1 MADIMRPIPF
11 RNLVERVVGELRN
24 QKSIFQISYDEFY
37 HDGREH
43 KVPVFEQYCTM
54 PLGPAAGPHT
64 QLAQNIITSYLVGAR
79 FIELKTVQIMDTLEI
94 AKPCIDARDEGYNAE
109 WSTEY
114 TIPKAF
120 DEYLK
125 AWMIVHM
132 LECCQNGGEFTEP
145 SFIFNMSVGYN
156 LEGIKKD
163 RMQWYIDSMMDC
175 SSVRSFAEYKM
186 ILSSMLDKGLF
197 EGTPYEGL
205 EQKVKEMIPRISSC
219 ISPNVT
225 ISTMHG
231 CPPKEIEAICSY
243 MLSVKHIDT
252 FVKLNPTLLGYDMVR
267 GILDDLG
274 YDYIGL
280 KRDTFTKDLQYP
292 DAVAMLTR
300 LIALS
305 KKEGKVFGVKLT
317 NTLGSVNDQ
326 GQLPGDEMYMS
337 GRTLLPISTTV
348 AKKLSHE
355 FDGNL
360 PISYSG
366 GANALTVRDLF
377 ETGIRPI
384 TLATDMLKPGGYARM
399 RQLADILLES
409 DAWDM
414 KKIDLEKL
422 DALSEKARDPEYI
435 VNKDF
440 RGTNRAKVGTPLPLT
455 DCYVA
460 PCVEACPIHQDI
472 PEYIQLM
479 GAGEKAQ
486 ALSVILEKNA
496 LPNITGW
503 ICDHQCQLHCTRMDY
518 EGAIQI
524 REIKRLAAEE
534 GRDEY
539 LSTIWKK
546 PEEPTEIKAAVIGAG
561 PAGLAA
567 SLFLAR
573 AGFDVSLYE
582 REKSAGGVVR
592 NVIPEFRI
600 PENVIQRDVDFILSH
615 GVKTYFGV
623 SAVDT
628 TVDAL
633 KAKGYDY
640 LFYATGAE
648 KERGLR
654 LSGNG
659 KVMDAIEYLTELKA
673 GNSPELGEHVVVVGG
688 GNTAMD
694 AARALKKSGKVVTD
708 VYRRSPAEMPADRDE
723 YKLAREEGI
732 DFIFLANPSDLT
744 DGVLTLK
751 KMALGEP
758 DASGRRRPIETNE
771 VETIKCDAVVAA
783 VGELPHAERLSA
795 LGLRLNEK
803 GYPLSD
809 ESNGVYVVG
818 DMATGPSTV
827 VRCMAS
833 ARKAVDEC
841 IASINEFV
849 EEGDEEETLPEI
861 TKNDMDELTRAEDL
875 FFRELREKKHHICTS
890 CDSPCGDELA
900 KREAKRCIECSYL
913 CNKCTEVCPNRANVA
928 LDMRSYGFFENPYQI
943 LHIDAYCNECGNC
956 ATFCPHDGG
965 PYLKKFTLFSR
976 MDDFENST
984 NSGFL
989 VEQDRITL
997 RLDGKV
1003 STGHISGNELELDAP
1018 KEIIAMINEVFVSYR
1033 YLLNEVDE

>member
-24 QKSIFQISYDEFY
+24 QKSIFGISYDEFY
-37 HDGREH
+37 QDRREH
-43 KVPVFEQYCTM
+43 SVPVFEQYCSM

-125 AWMIVHM
+125 AWLVVHM
-132 LECCQNGGEFTEP
+132 LQCCQDKGEFTAP

-156 LEGIKKD
+156 LEGIKQE

-175 SSVRSFAEYKM
+175 SGVPSFEEYKRE
-186 ILSSMLDKGLF
+186 LEKMLDEGLF
-197 EGTPYEGL
+197 RGTVYEGL
-205 EQKVKEMIPRISSC
+205 EEKVKAMLPRISSH

-243 MLSVKHIDT
+243 MLAEKHLDT
-252 FVKLNPTLLGYDMVR
+252 FVKLNPTLLGYDAVR
-267 GILDDLG
+267 EILDRLG
-274 YDYIGL
+274 YSYIGL
-280 KRDTFTKDLQYP
+280 RRETFTKDLQYQ
-292 DAVAMLTR
+292 DAVSMLSR
-300 LIALS
+300 LIALA
-305 KKEGKVFGVKLT
+305 KGEKKVFGVKLT

-326 GQLPGDEMYMS
+326 GVLPGDEMYMS
-337 GRTLLPISTTV
+337 GRTLLPISTSV
-348 AKKLSHE
+348 ARLLSHE
-355 FDGNL
+355 FDGTL

-366 GANALTVRDLF
+366 GANAHTIRDIF

-384 TLATDMLKPGGYARM
+384 TLATDLLKPGGYLRM
-399 RQLADILLES
+399 KQLAEILSAS

-414 KKIDLEKL
+414 KRIDLERL
-422 DALSEKARDPEYI
+422 DALSEKAKDPEYL

-440 RGTNRAKVGTPLPLT
+440 RGRDRAKTGTPLPLV

-460 PCVEACPIHQDI
+460 PCVAACPIHQDI

-503 ICDHQCQLHCTRMDY
+503 ICDHRCQLHCTRMDY

-534 GRDEY
+534 GREEY
-539 LSTIWKK
+539 LSTIWKR
-546 PEEPTEIKAAVIGAG
+546 PEEPTDIRAAVIGAG
-561 PAGLAA
+561 PAGLSSA
-567 SLFLAR
+567 LFLAR
-573 AGFDVSLYE
+573 AGFDVSLFE
-582 REKSAGGVVR
+582 REKTAGGVVR
-592 NVIPEFRI
+592 QVIPEFRI
-600 PENVIQRDVDFILSH
+600 PEEIVQRDVDFILSH
-615 GVKTYFGV
+615 GIKAHFGV
-623 SAVDT
+623 PAVET
-628 TVDAL
+628 TVDSL
-633 KAKGYDY
+633 KARGFDY

-648 KERGLR
+648 KERGLKI
-654 LSGNG
+654 SGNG
-659 KVMDAIEYLTELKA
+659 RTMDAIEYLAALKA
-673 GNSPELGEHVVVVGG
+673 GNAPQLGENVAVVGG

-694 AARALKKSGKVVTD
+694 AARALAKSGKRVT
-708 VYRRSPAEMPADRDE
+708 VIYRRSLNEMPADREE
-723 YKLAREEGI
+723 YRLALEDGI
-732 DFIFLANPSDLT
+732 SFIFLANPSDLT
-744 DGVLTLK
+744 DGVLTLR

-758 DASGRRRPIETNE
+758 DASGRRRPVETGE
-771 VETIKCDAVVAA
+771 VETISCDAIVAA
-783 VGELPHAERLSA
+783 VGELPHSERLSA
-795 LGLRLNEK
+795 LGLALNEK

-809 ESNGVYVVG
+809 ESRGIYVVG
-818 DMATGPSTV
+818 DMASGPSTV

-841 IASINEFV
+841 IASINEEV
-849 EEGDEEETLPEI
+849 EDNTEEELPEL
-861 TKNDMDELTRAEDL
+861 TKNDMDELSRAEDL
-875 FFRELREKKHHICTS
+875 FFSELRSKKHHICTGL
-890 CDSPCGDELA
+890 SPVSGDELS
-900 KREAKRCIECSYL
+900 KREASRCIECSYL

-928 LDMRSYGFFENPYQI
+928 LDMRSYGFFENPFQI
-943 LHIDAYCNECGNC
+943 LHLDAYCNECGNC
-956 ATFCPHDGG
+956 ETFCPHDGG
-965 PYLKKFTLFSR
+965 PYLGKFTLFSR

-984 NSGFL
+984 NSGFF
-989 VEQDRITL
+989 VDGESIML

-1003 STGHISGNELELDAP
+1003 SQGTVKGDVLELDAP
-1018 KEIIAMINEVFVSYR
+1018 KEIIAMINEVFVSYP
-1033 YLLNEVDE
+1033 YLLNAVGE